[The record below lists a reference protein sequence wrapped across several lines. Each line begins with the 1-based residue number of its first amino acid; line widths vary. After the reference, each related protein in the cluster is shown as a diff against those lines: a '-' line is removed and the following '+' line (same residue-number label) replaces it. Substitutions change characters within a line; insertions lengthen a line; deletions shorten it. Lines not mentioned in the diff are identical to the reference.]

1 MHTCMLYTA
10 WFLMFKNW
18 FYWKY
23 QYKKYMFNFIDHLQF
38 ILMSVCIERGLS
50 ALLWPGPKML
60 IRRPWPYVIYHVH
73 FMNKKNKLIWSSLNF
88 SLKHFELK
96 KKNSNE
102 FSFNGYVA
110 IYSCT
115 KIPVQCT
122 KNLVQACTLNINL
135 LINQNSVLKIFDH
148 QKIRAPKIWVP
159 GRFAPNPVRPLSRFA
174 PIPVRPGSVHIS

>member
-1 MHTCMLYTA
+1 MGEKNN
-10 WFLMFKNW
+10 FKN
-18 FYWKY
+18 K
-23 QYKKYMFNFIDHLQF
+23 
-38 ILMSVCIERGLS
+38 
-50 ALLWPGPKML
+50 
-60 IRRPWPYVIYHVH
+60 
-73 FMNKKNKLIWSSLNF
+73 NKNKIKLIWSSLNF
-88 SLKHFELK
+88 SLKHFEFK
-96 KKNSNE
+96 KKISNE

-174 PIPVRPGSVHIS
+174 PIPVRPGSVHISESKPLHDDFFLRKIFSLLCSTIFH